1 MRAIATVA
9 NDDWGL
15 VEEEE
20 FITSN
25 QQLKQVL
32 LEFGWLKPYDET
44 KPLPPKGLNDYE
56 HGMIY
61 PKDRFIIKDGSIYK
75 SKIETSTSWVY
86 EIDNVDDEWELKI
99 KGLPIPQGE

>member
-1 MRAIATVA
+1 MRVIATVA

-56 HGMIY
+56 PGMIY
-61 PKDRFIIKDGSIYK
+61 PKNRYIIKDNELLK
-75 SKIETSTSWVY
+75 SNCVTSDTWVKAEWDIKISQN
-86 EIDNVDDEWELKI
+86 I
-99 KGLPIPQGE
+99 